1 MSESPLNILLVED
14 NPGDA
19 RLIRELLTDG
29 NAKAFMISTADRLAH
44 GLEQFADQSFDLV
57 LLDLF
62 LPDSTGLDTLRQ
74 FQATAPDVPVI
85 VLTGLND
92 EGSAIQAVR
101 DGAQDYLVK
110 GQIDGQQIV
119 RAIRYARERHRM
131 MLQIR
136 DLSLVDDLTGLH
148 NRRGFAVLARELMK
162 RAARTGTG
170 LVLAFID
177 LDSMKRIND
186 RFGHDVGDRALIRTA
201 GVLRSVF
208 RGSDVI
214 ARIGGDEFIAM
225 TDGVDAAA
233 VELLRHRLT
242 SAVEDHNRESTGEP
256 ALGLSLGF
264 AHHNPTT
271 GTSKSIDDLIAEA
284 DEAMYVDKDSR
295 RTKAAQR

>member
-1 MSESPLNILLVED
+1 MTESALNILLVED

-29 NAKAFMISTADRLAH
+29 SAKPFMISTADRLAH

-62 LPDSTGLDTLRQ
+62 LPDSTGLDTLRR

-92 EGSAIQAVR
+92 EESAIQAVR

-131 MLQIR
+131 VLQIR
-136 DLSLVDDLTGLH
+136 DLSLVDELTGLH

-162 RAARTGTG
+162 RAVRTGTG
-170 LVLAFID
+170 LVVAFVD
-177 LDSMKRIND
+177 LDGMKRIND
-186 RFGHDVGDRALIRTA
+186 RFGHEVGDRALIRTA
-201 GVLRSVF
+201 GVLRSIF
-208 RGSDVI
+208 RVSDVI

-225 TDGVDAAA
+225 TDGVDGTA
-233 VELLRHRLT
+233 VELLRRRLAR
-242 SAVEDHNRESTGEP
+242 AVDDHNRESAGEP
-256 ALGLSLGF
+256 ELALSLGF

-271 GTSKSIDDLIAEA
+271 DTLKSIDDLIAEA

-295 RTKAAQR
+295 RTKAVQR

>member
-19 RLIRELLTDG
+19 RLIRELLADG
-29 NAKAFMISTADRLAH
+29 SGTSFVISEVNRLAH

-57 LLDLF
+57 LLDLS
-62 LPDSTGLDTLRQ
+62 LPDSTGLDTLRR

-131 MLQIR
+131 VLQIR

-148 NRRGFAVLARELMK
+148 NRRGFAMLAREVVK
-162 RAARTGTG
+162 RAVRAGTG
-170 LVLAFID
+170 LVVTFVD
-177 LDSMKRIND
+177 LDGMKRIND
-186 RFGHDVGDRALIRTA
+186 RFGHEVGDRALIRTA

-208 RGSDVI
+208 RVSDVI

-225 TDGVDAAA
+225 TDGVDGAA

-242 SAVEDHNRESTGEP
+242 SAVEDHNRESAGEP
-256 ALGLSLGF
+256 ALALSLGF

-271 GTSKSIDDLIAEA
+271 ETVKSIDDLIAEA
-284 DEAMYVDKDSR
+284 DEAMYVDKGSR
-295 RTKAAQR
+295 RTKATRQ

>member
-19 RLIRELLTDG
+19 RLIRELLAEGSGTS
-29 NAKAFMISTADRLAH
+29 FVISEVNRLAR

-57 LLDLF
+57 LLDLS
-62 LPDSTGLDTLRQ
+62 LPDSAGLDTLRR

-131 MLQIR
+131 VLQIR

-148 NRRGFAVLARELMK
+148 NRRGFAVLAREVVK

-170 LVLAFID
+170 LVVTFVD
-177 LDSMKRIND
+177 LDGMKHIND
-186 RFGHDVGDRALIRTA
+186 YFGHEAGDRALIRTA
-201 GVLRSVF
+201 EVLRSVF
-208 RGSDVI
+208 RESDVI

-225 TDGVDAAA
+225 ADGVDGAA
-233 VELLRHRLT
+233 VELLRRRLT
-242 SAVEDHNRESTGEP
+242 SAVEDHNRESAGEP
-256 ALGLSLGF
+256 ALALSLGF

-271 GTSKSIDDLIAEA
+271 ETLKSIDDLIAEA

-295 RTKAAQR
+295 RTKAARR